1 MSGLG
6 PEQSVFVSAGSAI
19 KRDRERA
26 KGVWCVCVCV
36 CACVCVCVCVC
47 VLCVCFGGGDDG
59 IVFQPRLTSLAAEW
73 NNGSGLRSA
82 VVL

>member
-36 CACVCVCVCVC
+36 CVCACCVC
-47 VLCVCFGGGDDG
+47 VLGEEMTASCFSRG
-59 IVFQPRLTSLAAEW
+59 
-73 NNGSGLRSA
+73 
-82 VVL
+82 

>member
-36 CACVCVCVCVC
+36 CVCACVRVVCV
-47 VLCVCFGGGDDG
+47 FWG
-59 IVFQPRLTSLAAEW
+59 R
-73 NNGSGLRSA
+73 R
-82 VVL
+82 